1 MKFNHYCTLKIPNER
16 PAADDF
22 NSAGEWVETE
32 FTNKTIFCQVESA
45 NESAFV
51 YPEGSR
57 VGGRLKITI
66 HYDRKLIKR
75 RLFLSRESKVI
86 YNGNAYTIYGYEED
100 FKDGFNQ
107 YMILYCGGPTP
118 V

>member
-16 PAADDF
+16 PASQDRNEHGNTQAVTYTD
-22 NSAGEWVETE
+22 
-32 FTNKTIFCQVESA
+32 KTIFCQVESA
-45 NESAFV
+45 NETAFV

-66 HYDRKLIKR
+66 HYDRKLINN
-75 RLFLSRESKVI
+75 RLFLGREGKVI
-86 YNGNAYTIYGYEED
+86 YNGNAYTIFGFEED

-107 YMILYCGGPTP
+107 YMILYCGGPKP

>member
-16 PAADDF
+16 SERDDF
-22 NSAGEWVETE
+22 NDSGNFVPIPLTD
-32 FTNKTIFCQVESA
+32 KTIFCQVESA
-45 NESAFV
+45 NETAFAF
-51 YPEGSR
+51 PEGSR
-57 VGGRLKITI
+57 IGGRLKITI
-66 HYDRKLIKR
+66 HYDRKLVKN
-75 RLFLSRESKVI
+75 RLFLHEGRVV
-86 YNGNAYTIYGYEED
+86 YNGNAYTIFGFEED